1 MTYIKVTDGTGT
13 VVAAE
18 ALPVPGWVR
27 WDDRH
32 RCLLLCSR
40 LQAQGILSADSS
52 VAYQLEGQEA
62 IPGAELT
69 AALISQLEYDALAA
83 TLEETA
89 TETPE
94 DAGTGETQEQEVVM
108 TPAKM
113 YLRIKDLEAENK
125 ALTAQ
130 VTELGEA
137 MDLLLSGATGE
148 EEAG

>member
-1 MTYIKVTDGTGT
+1 MTYIKVTDGIGT

-18 ALPVPGWVR
+18 AIETPVYVR
-27 WDDRH
+27 VQEKNGLIV
-32 RCLLLCSR
+32 RCPERNAL
-40 LQAQGILSADSS
+40 GILSADSS
-52 VAYQLEGQEA
+52 VAYQLEGRVA
-62 IPGAELT
+62 IPDAELT
-69 AALISQLEYDALAA
+69 AALISQLEYDALAT

-148 EEAG
+148 EDAG

>member
-1 MTYIKVTDGTGT
+1 MRYIKVYDGEGT

-18 ALPVPGWVR
+18 ALSAPAFVL
-27 WDDRH
+27 WDEKH
-32 RCLLLCSR
+32 SR
-40 LQAQGILSADSS
+40 MLVCREKDAIGVMSTDGNT
-52 VAYQLEGQEA
+52 AYQLEWRDTL
-62 IPGAELT
+62 PGAELT
-69 AALISQLEYDALAA
+69 AAVISQLEYDALAS

-89 TETPE
+89 TETPSDSE
-94 DAGTGETQEQEVVM
+94 TEETGQEVIM

-148 EEAG
+148 EDAG

>member
-1 MTYIKVTDGTGT
+1 MTYIKVTDGIGT

-18 ALPVPGWVR
+18 VLPVPGWVR

-52 VAYQLEGQEA
+52 VAYQLEGREA
-62 IPGAELT
+62 LPGAELT

-94 DAGTGETQEQEVVM
+94 DTGTGETQEQEVV

>member
-1 MTYIKVTDGTGT
+1 MRYIKVYDGEGT

-18 ALPVPGWVR
+18 ALSAPAFVL
-27 WDDRH
+27 WDEKH
-32 RCLLLCSR
+32 SR
-40 LQAQGILSADSS
+40 MLVCREKDAIGVMSTDGNT
-52 VAYQLEGQEA
+52 AYQLEGLDTL
-62 IPGAELT
+62 PGAELT
-69 AALISQLEYDALAA
+69 AAVISQLEYDALAS

-89 TETPE
+89 TETPSDSE
-94 DAGTGETQEQEVVM
+94 TEETGQEVIM

-148 EEAG
+148 EDAG

>member
-1 MTYIKVTDGTGT
+1 MRYIKAYDGEGT

-18 ALPVPGWVR
+18 ALSAPAFVL
-27 WDDRH
+27 WDEKH
-32 RCLLLCSR
+32 SR
-40 LQAQGILSADSS
+40 MLVCREKDAIGVMSS
-52 VAYQLEGQEA
+52 DGNTAYQLEGRDTL
-62 IPGAELT
+62 PGAELT
-69 AALISQLEYDALAA
+69 AALISQLEYDALAS

-94 DAGTGETQEQEVVM
+94 DTDTGETQEQEVIM

-125 ALTAQ
+125 TLTAQ

-148 EEAG
+148 EATE

>member
-1 MTYIKVTDGTGT
+1 MRYIKVYDGEGT

-18 ALPVPGWVR
+18 ALSAPAFVL
-27 WDDRH
+27 WDEKH
-32 RCLLLCSR
+32 SR
-40 LQAQGILSADSS
+40 MLVCREKDAIGVMSTDGNT
-52 VAYQLEGQEA
+52 AYQLEGLDTL
-62 IPGAELT
+62 PGAELT
-69 AALISQLEYDALAA
+69 AAVISQLEYDALAS

-89 TETPE
+89 TETPSDSE
-94 DAGTGETQEQEVVM
+94 TEETGQEVIM

-113 YLRIKDLEAENK
+113 YLRIKDLEAENQ

-148 EEAG
+148 EDAG

>member
-1 MTYIKVTDGTGT
+1 MRYIKVYDGEGT

-18 ALPVPGWVR
+18 ALSAPAFVL
-27 WDDRH
+27 WDEKH
-32 RCLLLCSR
+32 SR
-40 LQAQGILSADSS
+40 MLVCREKDAIGVMSTDGNT
-52 VAYQLEGQEA
+52 AYQLEGLDTL
-62 IPGAELT
+62 PGAELT
-69 AALISQLEYDALAA
+69 AAVISQLEYDALAS

-89 TETPE
+89 TETPSDSE
-94 DAGTGETQEQEVVM
+94 TEETGQEAVV

-113 YLRIKDLEAENK
+113 YLRIKDLEAENQ

-148 EEAG
+148 EDAG

>member
-1 MTYIKVTDGTGT
+1 MRYIKVYDSSGTI
-13 VVAAE
+13 VAAE
-18 ALPVPGWVR
+18 ELPSPAFVLWN
-27 WDDRH
+27 
-32 RCLLLCSR
+32 SR
-40 LQAQGILSADSS
+40 YGCKLVCQERYAQGIMSKDGDT
-52 VAYQLEGQEA
+52 AYQLEGREA

-69 AALISQLEYDALAA
+69 AVLISQLEYDALAS

-94 DAGTGETQEQEVVM
+94 DTGTGETEQQEVLM

-125 ALTAQ
+125 VLTAQ

-148 EEAG
+148 EDAG

>member
-18 ALPVPGWVR
+18 ALPVPGWIR
-27 WDDRH
+27 WDERH
-32 RCLLLCSR
+32 RCFLLGSR

-52 VAYQLEGQEA
+52 VAYQLEGREA
-62 IPGAELT
+62 LPGSDLT
-69 AALISQLEYDALAA
+69 AVLISQLEYDALSS

-94 DAGTGETQEQEVVM
+94 DADNGETQEQEVVM

-113 YLRIKDLEAENK
+113 YLRIKDLEAENQT
-125 ALTAQ
+125 LTQQ
-130 VTELGEA
+130 VAELGEA

-148 EEAG
+148 ENAT